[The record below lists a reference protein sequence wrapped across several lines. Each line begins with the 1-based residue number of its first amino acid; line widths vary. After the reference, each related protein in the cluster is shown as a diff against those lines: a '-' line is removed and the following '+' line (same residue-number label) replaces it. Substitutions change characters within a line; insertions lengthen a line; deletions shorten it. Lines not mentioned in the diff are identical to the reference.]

1 MSTLPPDA
9 ERCSEEVWEQGRGA
23 WHHRCHNRAKP
34 GTTRCGVHTKRDPD
48 ELRSSQADA
57 STPPDVSV
65 QRTARVRLAWPAGEG
80 PVMLR
85 DGKLT
90 QVDRVRFDVDLDRPK
105 LPTYVTISGVQLN
118 SKGARSQRDVSSSL
132 VLIERVPGLDQQ
144 LQRLRDEGRW

>member
-1 MSTLPPDA
+1 
-9 ERCSEEVWEQGRGA
+9 
-23 WHHRCHNRAKP
+23 
-34 GTTRCGVHTKRDPD
+34 VHTKRDPD

-80 PVMLR
+80 SVMLR